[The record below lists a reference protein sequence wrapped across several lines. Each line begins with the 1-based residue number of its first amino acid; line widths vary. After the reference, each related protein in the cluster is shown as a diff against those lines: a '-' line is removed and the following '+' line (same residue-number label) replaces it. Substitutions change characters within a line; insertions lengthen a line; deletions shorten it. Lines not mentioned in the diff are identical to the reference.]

1 MEACPLV
8 SYVRDKDT
16 LHIHLGGVWRTGVGI
31 AADLSGLPRMFA
43 DGRIARVVYEAEEL
57 GHWDSSLLA
66 FVVQLERTAKAR
78 SLSTSRDA
86 LPEGLQRL
94 VDMAFAVPPG
104 AGARE
109 RGSGEDGMYVRLGK
123 RVLDFPPRLAAILR
137 FLGEL
142 VLSLGRLVRGKSDMR
157 PEDLLHAAMECGV
170 YALPII
176 MLTSTLFGMILAF
189 MGAVQLMQFGAQIY
203 VAGLVGIGMLRVMGA
218 VLVGVV
224 MSGRTGAAYAA
235 IIGSMQVNEE
245 VDALSTFGISPM
257 DYLVLPRVL
266 ALSLMTPL
274 LTLYADLL
282 GVTGGFL
289 VGVFMLDLPPQAYYN
304 ATINMVALRHL
315 LVGLVYAASF
325 GAIVGLCG
333 CYHGM
338 RCGRSAEAVGKAA
351 TSAVVS
357 SIVCIIVITAVITL
371 LCNLLRV

>member
-8 SYVRDKDT
+8 SYRRDEDT
-16 LHIHLGGVWRTGVGI
+16 LRIQLGGVWRTGAGI
-31 AADLSGLPRMFA
+31 AADPGGLPRALA
-43 DGRIARVVYEAEEL
+43 DGRIARVVYEARDLE
-57 GHWDSSLLA
+57 HWDSSLLA
-66 FVVQLERTAKAR
+66 FVVRLERTAKAC

-104 AGARE
+104 AGAKE
-109 RGSGEDGMYVRLGK
+109 RGSEDCLYVRLGK
-123 RVLDFPPRLAAILR
+123 RVLGFPSRLAAILH
-137 FLGEL
+137 FQGEL
-142 VLSLGRLVRGKSDMR
+142 VLSFGRFVRGKSDMR
-157 PEDLLHAAMECGV
+157 PEDLLHAALECGV
-170 YALPII
+170 CALPII

-189 MGAVQLMQFGAQIY
+189 MGAVQLVQFGAQIY

-274 LTLYADLL
+274 LTLYADLM
-282 GVTGGFL
+282 GVAGGFL
-289 VGVFMLDLPPQAYYN
+289 IGVFMLDLPPQAYYN
-304 ATINMVALRHL
+304 ATISMVASRHL
-315 LVGLVYAASF
+315 LVGLVYATSF
-325 GAIVGLCG
+325 GVIVGLCG

-357 SIVCIIVITAVITL
+357 SIVCIIVITAVITF
-371 LCNLLRV
+371 LCNLLHV

>member
-1 MEACPLV
+1 V
-8 SYVRDKDT
+8 
-16 LHIHLGGVWRTGVGI
+16 
-31 AADLSGLPRMFA
+31 DLSGLPRTFA
-43 DGRIARVVYEAEEL
+43 EGRIARVVYEAQDL
-57 GHWDSSLLA
+57 GAWDSSLLA
-66 FVVQLERTAKAR
+66 FVVQLERTAKAC

-104 AGARE
+104 AGAVE
-109 RGSGEDGMYVRLGK
+109 RGSEDGLYVRLGK
-123 RVLDFPPRLAAILR
+123 RVLAFPSRLADILR
-137 FLGEL
+137 FQGEL
-142 VLSLGRLVRGKSDMR
+142 VLSFWRFVRGKSDMR
-157 PEDLLHAAMECGV
+157 PEDLLHAALECGV

-189 MGAVQLMQFGAQIY
+189 MGAVQLTQFGAQIY

-274 LTLYADLL
+274 LTLYADLMGL
-282 GVTGGFL
+282 RGGFL

-315 LVGLVYAASF
+315 LVGLVYATSF
-325 GAIVGLCG
+325 GVIVGLCG

-357 SIVCIIVITAVITL
+357 SIVCIIVVTAVITF
-371 LCNLLRV
+371 LCNLLHV

>member
-1 MEACPLV
+1 MEAGPLV
-8 SYVRDKDT
+8 SYLRDADT
-16 LHIHLGGVWRTGVGI
+16 LRIHLGGVWRTGAEI
-31 AADLSGLPRMFA
+31 SADRSGLPGAFA
-43 DGRIARVVYEAEEL
+43 DGRIARVVYEAREL

-66 FVVQLERTAKAR
+66 FVVQLEHMAKAN
-78 SLSTSRDA
+78 SLATSRDA

-94 VDMAFAVPPG
+94 VEMAFAVPPG
-104 AGARE
+104 AGATE
-109 RGSGEDGMYVRLGK
+109 RGSEEGLYVRLGK
-123 RVLDFPPRLAAILR
+123 HVLKFPSRLANILR
-137 FLGEL
+137 FQGALAL
-142 VLSLGRLVRGKSDMR
+142 AFWRLLRGKGDMR
-157 PEDLLHAAMECGV
+157 PEELLNAALECGV

-189 MGAVQLMQFGAQIY
+189 MGAVQLSQFGAQIY

-245 VDALSTFGISPM
+245 VDALSTFGIAPM
-257 DYLVLPRVL
+257 EYLVLPRVL

-274 LTLYADLL
+274 LTLYADLMGL
-282 GVTGGFL
+282 TGGFF
-289 VGVFMLDLPPQAYYN
+289 VGVFMLDLSPQAYYT
-304 ATINMVALRHL
+304 ATVNMVALRHL
-315 LVGLVYAASF
+315 FVGLVYATSF
-325 GAIVGLCG
+325 GVIVGLCG

-357 SIVCIIVITAVITL
+357 SIVCIIVMTAVITL
-371 LCNLLRV
+371 LCNLLGI